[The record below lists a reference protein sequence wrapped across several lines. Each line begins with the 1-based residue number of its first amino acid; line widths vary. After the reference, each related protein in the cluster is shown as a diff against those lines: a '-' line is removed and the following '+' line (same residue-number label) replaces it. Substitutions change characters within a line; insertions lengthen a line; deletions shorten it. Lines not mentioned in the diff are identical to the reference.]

1 MSPKDILLGT
11 LRANELLW
19 ASAKVFKARQALKLR
34 SLSGPADCLCLSS
47 SHRHVV
53 FGEVA

>member
-1 MSPKDILLGT
+1 MSPKDIPLGT

-34 SLSGPADCLCLSS
+34 SLSGQQIVCVYHHL
-47 SHRHVV
+47 V
-53 FGEVA
+53 GM